1 MPRISKADARILIQH
16 YRDTGGWD
24 NGQTKSVWF
33 SKDDLITILG
43 MTAEF
48 GADGM
53 HVYLAR
59 YPEKEM
65 EGAPD
70 PVKYKNRI
78 TTVFVPTID
87 KQDIFDVEAPPDEAS
102 MMSTDGSDPTNP
114 AYDHGGL
121 EP

>member
-16 YRDTGGWD
+16 YRDTGGWAD
-24 NGQTKSVWF
+24 GQTRSVWF
-33 SKDDLITILG
+33 SKDDFTQILG

-53 HVYLAR
+53 HIYIAK

-65 EGAPD
+65 PGAPD

-78 TTVFVPTID
+78 TVVFVPTID
-87 KQDIFDVEAPPDEAS
+87 KQDIFDVQAPPDEQA
-102 MMSTDGSDPTNP
+102 MMAMGGDPNDP
-114 AYDHGGL
+114 AFDHGGL